1 MDKLR
6 VGVIGCGG
14 HAQTHFQMIAAE
26 PRLHLAGIAEID
38 PKRLADNT
46 ARHCPERSFADYR
59 QMLDEGKLDLVHI
72 TTLPAHLTALVVE
85 CLDRGLHVSVE
96 KPPGM
101 SATETAQMA
110 QAARQSR
117 GKALVSFNRRYI
129 PQVLALRR
137 LLKERGGTVQCSA
150 TYHKNQTI
158 LGQWR
163 GAGLVPDPVV
173 CDAIHHVDLLRWL
186 AGAGQERAAVPVSVY
201 SEVAD
206 GPRPA
211 AHRHQAVVRFDN
223 GAVGSLM
230 SHYGV
235 GFRIQ
240 RAEAHAEDFSAY
252 LELSGEPQ
260 CELYQALPGEG
271 ESTRGTK
278 LNQPLDLEAVGGPG
292 YNEVRHFTDCILED
306 RTPWSTLDDAAQTM
320 VLAEAIRSGHKGP
333 LG

>member
-14 HAQTHFQMIAAE
+14 HAQIHFGMIAAE
-26 PRLHLAGIAEID
+26 PRLHLAAIAEID

-46 ARHCPERSFADYR
+46 ARHHPERSFADYR
-59 QMLDEGKLDLVHI
+59 QLLDEVQLDVVHV
-72 TTLPAHLTALVVE
+72 TTLPVHLTAIVLE
-85 CLDRGLHVSVE
+85 CLERGLHVSVE

-101 SATETAQMA
+101 NAAETAQMA
-110 QAARQSR
+110 RAAARSK

-129 PQVLALRR
+129 PQILALRQQ
-137 LLKERGGTVQCSA
+137 LKAAGGTLQCST
-150 TYHKNQTI
+150 TYHKNQSV
-158 LGQWR
+158 LGEWCR
-163 GAGLVPDPVV
+163 AGLIPDPVI

-186 AGAGQERAAVPVSVY
+186 AGAGQDRAAVPVSVY
-201 SEVAD
+201 AEVED

-223 GAVGSLM
+223 GVVGSLM

-235 GFRIQ
+235 GYRIQ

-260 CELYQALPGEG
+260 CELYRARPGEG
-271 ESTRGTK
+271 EATQGARVE
-278 LNQPLDLEAVGGPG
+278 QPLDLDAVGGAG

-306 RTPWSTLDDAAQTM
+306 RTPWSTLEDAVQTM
-320 VLAEAIRSGHKGP
+320 QLAEAIRRGHQGP
-333 LG
+333 LA

>member
-14 HAQTHFQMIAAE
+14 HAQIHFGMIAAE

-46 ARHCPERSFADYR
+46 AKHRPEHSFTDYR
-59 QMLDEGKLDLVHI
+59 QLFDQARLDLVHI
-72 TTLPAHLTALVVE
+72 TTLPAHLTAIVVE
-85 CLDRGLHVSVE
+85 CLKRGLHVSVE

-101 SATETAQMA
+101 SAAETAQMA
-110 QAARQSR
+110 QAASQSK

-129 PQVLALRR
+129 PQVLAVRR
-137 LLKERGGTVQCSA
+137 LLKERGGAIQCSA
-150 TYHKNQTI
+150 TYHKNQSI
-158 LGQWR
+158 LDQWLN
-163 GAGLVPDPVV
+163 AGLLPDPVI

-186 AGAGQERAAVPVSVY
+186 AGSGQDRAAIPVSVY
-201 SEVAD
+201 SEVED
-206 GPRPA
+206 GSRPA
-211 AHRHQAVVRFDN
+211 AHRHQAVVRFDS

-252 LELSGEPQ
+252 LELTAEPQ

-271 ESTRGTK
+271 GTTRGTK
-278 LNQPLDLEAVGGPG
+278 IEQPLDLEAVGGPG
-292 YNEVRHFTDCILED
+292 FNEVRHFTDCILGD
-306 RTPWSTLDDAAQTM
+306 HTPWSTLDDAVQTM
-320 VLAEAIRSGHKGP
+320 KLAEAIRRGHKGP
-333 LG
+333 LA

>member
-46 ARHCPERSFADYR
+46 ARHHPERSFADYR
-59 QMLDEGKLDLVHI
+59 LLLDEGKLDVVHV
-72 TTLPAHLTALVVE
+72 TTLPVHLTALIVE
-85 CLDRGLHVSVE
+85 CLGRGLHVSVE

-101 SATETAQMA
+101 SAAETAQMA
-110 QAARQSR
+110 QAAGHSK

-129 PQVLALRR
+129 PQVLAVRQQ
-137 LLKERGGTVQCSA
+137 LKAAGGTIQCSA
-150 TYHKNQTI
+150 TYHKNQTT
-158 LGQWR
+158 LGELNR
-163 GAGLVPDPVV
+163 AGLLPDPVI

-186 AGAGQERAAVPVSVY
+186 AGAGQDRAALPISVH
-201 SEVAD
+201 SEVQD
-206 GPRPA
+206 GARLG

-252 LELSGEPQ
+252 LELSCEPQ
-260 CELYQALPGEG
+260 CELYKALPTEG
-271 ESTRGTK
+271 EATRGAK
-278 LNQPLDLEAVGGPG
+278 VDQPLDLEAVGGPG

-306 RTPWSTLDDAAQTM
+306 HTPWSTLEDAVQTM
-320 VLAEAIRSGHKGP
+320 VLAEAIRRGHKGP
-333 LG
+333 LA

>member
-14 HAQTHFQMIAAE
+14 HAQIHFQMIAAE

-38 PKRLADNT
+38 PNRLADNA
-46 ARHCPERSFADYR
+46 ARHRPERSFADYR
-59 QMLDEGKLDLVHI
+59 QLLDEGKLDVVHV
-72 TTLPAHLTALVVE
+72 TTLPVHLTAIVVE
-85 CLDRGLHVSVE
+85 CLDRSVHVSVE
-96 KPPGM
+96 KPVGM
-101 SATETAQMA
+101 NSAETAQMA
-110 QAARQSR
+110 QAAARSK

-129 PQVLALRR
+129 PQILAVRQQ
-137 LLKERGGTVQCSA
+137 LKAAGGTIQCST
-150 TYHKNQTI
+150 TYHKNQSI
-158 LGQWR
+158 LGQWGR
-163 GAGLVPDPVV
+163 AGLVPDPVI

-186 AGAGQERAAVPVSVY
+186 AGAGQDRAAVPISVY
-201 SEVAD
+201 SEVED
-206 GPRPA
+206 GERPA

-223 GAVGSLM
+223 GVVGSLM

-278 LNQPLDLEAVGGPG
+278 LDQPLDLEAVGGPG

-306 RTPWSTLDDAAQTM
+306 RTPWSTLEDAVQSM
-320 VLAEAIRSGHKGP
+320 KLAEAIRRGHKGP

>member
-14 HAQTHFQMIAAE
+14 HAQIHFQMIAAE
-26 PRLHLAGIAEID
+26 PRLHQAGIAEID
-38 PKRLADNT
+38 PVRLAKNT
-46 ARHCPERSFADYR
+46 AYHHPERSFADHR
-59 QMLDEGKLDLVHI
+59 QLLDEGELDVVHV
-72 TTLPAHLTALVVE
+72 TTLPAHLTAIVVE
-85 CLDRGLHVSVE
+85 CLDRGLHVSAE

-101 SATETAQMA
+101 SAAETAQMA
-110 QAARQSR
+110 QAARHSK

-129 PQVLALRR
+129 PQVLAVRR
-137 LLKERGGTVQCSA
+137 LLKERGGTLQCSA
-150 TYHKNQTI
+150 TYHKNQST
-158 LGQWR
+158 LGQGR
-163 GAGLVPDPVV
+163 RAGLLPDPVI

-186 AGAGQERAAVPVSVY
+186 AGAGQDRAAIPVAVH

-211 AHRHQAVVRFDN
+211 AHRHQAVIRFDN

-252 LELSGEPQ
+252 LELTGEPQ

-271 ESTRGTK
+271 ETTRGGR
-278 LNQPLDLEAVGGPG
+278 LDQPLDLEAVDGPG

-306 RTPWSTLDDAAQTM
+306 RTPWSTLEDAVQTM
-320 VLAEAIRSGHKGP
+320 KLAEAIRNGHKGP
-333 LG
+333 LA